1 MNVLMHLVQHD
12 REEGEEE
19 NEKIEVEDRG
29 GEETGI
35 QSPNPC
41 HSIKYSNHSLINL
54 IMNGLIYSQS
64 WEL

>member
-19 NEKIEVEDRG
+19 NEKIEAEDRG
-29 GEETGI
+29 EEETGI
-35 QSPNPC
+35 QSPNSY
-41 HSIKYSNHSLINL
+41 HNIKYSNRSLINL
-54 IMNGLIYSQS
+54 IMNGLIYSHS